1 MINNLENNKLAGFTK
16 ILLGLCLA
24 LSLLSFTRF
33 DLTEVLPINLDRILQ
48 NANTAL
54 ITLFIF
60 GMLFIITMIKAT
72 VKIIVI
78 TWSSLLIV
86 NTINILKTTYSF
98 ITWNRE
104 PTIKT
109 ATISDA
115 ILSHQIEEYTWL
127 RYFVNVFYPWLWIIL
142 SVIVI
147 RKFTKACVR
156 CLVMHN
162 KQIFT
167 G

>member
-1 MINNLENNKLAGFTK
+1 MINNSKNNKLETFTK
-16 ILLGLCLA
+16 LLLGICLA
-24 LSLLSFTRF
+24 LSLLRFTRF
-33 DLTEVLPINLDRILQ
+33 DLTEILPINLDRILP

-109 ATISDA
+109 DTISDA
-115 ILSHQIEEYTWL
+115 ILSHQIEEYSWL
-127 RYFVNVFYPWLWIIL
+127 RYFVNIFYPLLWIIL
-142 SVIVI
+142 SVVVI
-147 RKFTKACVR
+147 WKLYQNMRS
-156 CLVMHN
+156 LP
-162 KQIFT
+162 KQAL
-167 G
+167 